1 MNAMPRQPLPA
12 LQLPSLQLARWPWTG
27 SLRLRLALVAAL
39 LVVVGGA
46 LAGWLVSR
54 TADQETVRRLLV
66 QQSDA
71 VEVVARVLASKI
83 EQNQKA
89 LRTVA
94 AGITPDMLDS
104 PARLQALL
112 RQSLPAGQLF
122 DFVQV
127 AGRDGQ
133 LRVNL
138 HYGRLD
144 QPDNLD
150 PAERDCLR
158 RTLVRGKPMVS
169 ELIAGRTRDAR
180 VMFTMPLHRAD
191 GSVMGVVAGGLLLQ
205 SQALLPASMAL
216 PERDGARLV
225 VFARDGTILLHS
237 DAARTMGHVRSEP
250 GLSQLYQEW
259 TAQQSPVQERGQTQ
273 VLAQHII
280 SVAGMS
286 LPQWQVARVSDA
298 QAVLSPLHSAQRQAA
313 WLAAGAIGLLA
324 LVTALVVLWM
334 GLPLARLRARAE
346 LLLLRPAASDAPPWP
361 GGAGEVDALAHT
373 FRATEALL
381 AQQHAQLQ
389 TVQNQ
394 LAAVLEQSGIGIA
407 VLLHGRMEVLGR
419 HACQMLGYT
428 ETELKGRRVRELYYG
443 SDDYAQTRAR
453 VRAGFAAHGVLAGE
467 VRLKRKDGSPVWLS
481 VQGRYVRSGERES
494 GTLWMLQDLA
504 ASHEARQQHSWIA
517 THDALTHLVNR
528 AGCEQRLQA
537 LLAERRAATARRA
550 GPAPQTH
557 PSIPA
562 SGGRGTG
569 DSTAAPGP
577 VPVPD
582 DDGVFLHLDLDHF
595 AVLNGAAG
603 QAAGDDVLCY
613 VAQLLQ
619 AQVGQSGWVARL
631 GGDTYGVLLPGCSA
645 VHAAMVAEQLRRA
658 VQAWEPAYQGRS
670 FSLGASIGLVVLDAR
685 THNAATVLQAADMA
699 CYRAKRAGRNR
710 VHRHTPAP
718 DAATATAA
726 PLSLAWHPRTG
737 KGRGAPDGDRPLP

>member
-1 MNAMPRQPLPA
+1 MNAMPHQPLPA

-27 SLRLRLALVAAL
+27 SLGLRLALVAAL

-54 TADQETVRRLLV
+54 TADQEAVRRLLV

-83 EQNQKA
+83 EQNQKV
-89 LRTVA
+89 LRTMA
-94 AGITPDMLDS
+94 AGITPEMLDS
-104 PARLQALL
+104 PARLDALL
-112 RQSLPAGQLF
+112 QQSLPAIQLF

-127 AGRDGQ
+127 AGHDGQ
-133 LRVNL
+133 LRLNL
-138 HYGRLD
+138 RYGRLD
-144 QPDNLD
+144 PPANLD

-250 GLSQLYQEW
+250 GLSQLYQQW

-280 SVAGMS
+280 SVAGMP

-324 LVTALVVLWM
+324 LVAALLVLWM

-346 LLLLRPAASDAPPWP
+346 LLLLRPAASGAPPWP
-361 GGAGEVDALAHT
+361 GGPGEVDALAHT
-373 FRATEALL
+373 FHVTEALL
-381 AQQHAQLQ
+381 AQQQAQLQ
-389 TVQNQ
+389 TVQSQ
-394 LAAVLEQSGIGIA
+394 LAAVLEQSGIGIV
-407 VLLHGRMEVLGR
+407 VLLHGRMQVLGR

-428 ETELKGRRVRELYYG
+428 EAELKGRRVRELYYG

-467 VRLKRKDGSPVWLS
+467 VRLKRKDGSPVWLR
-481 VQGRYVRSGERES
+481 VQGRYVRPGERES

-528 AGCEQRLQA
+528 SGCEQRLQA
-537 LLAERRAATARRA
+537 LLAERRAAAARRT
-550 GPAPQTH
+550 GPAN
-557 PSIPA
+557 PA
-562 SGGRGTG
+562 SPPPMPAGGGASVVG
-569 DSTAAPGP
+569 SEPA
-577 VPVPD
+577 PD

-645 VHAAMVAEQLRRA
+645 AHAAMVAEQLRLA
-658 VQAWEPAYQGRS
+658 VRAWEPVYQGRS

-685 THNAATVLQAADMA
+685 VHNAATVLQAADMA

-718 DAATATAA
+718 EAATATATA
-726 PLSLAWHPRTG
+726 EPLTLAWQPRTG
-737 KGRGAPDGDRPLP
+737 QARDAPDGDRPLP